1 MGACRYMVVK
11 ERTKKEPEEILKK
24 ANGDGKCVWAAFTAE
39 ENGRLNIII
48 HI

>member
-1 MGACRYMVVK
+1 MVVK
-11 ERTKKEPEEILKK
+11 DERKKEPEEILKK
-24 ANGDGKCVWAAFTAE
+24 ANRDRKCVWAAFTAE